1 MRQWNKAA
9 RKAVLA
15 VVALLLAA
23 GCSSSPSAGGST
35 ERERVQ
41 LTMQAWGNPAE
52 LKVYQKALD
61 AFTKENPQIQVKLVP
76 VPGDQYEQKLLTSL
90 QGNRGPDVFYAS
102 EPTMA
107 RLIAAGQVQPLSEF
121 LQSEESYVQADE
133 FPEGLWG
140 PARKDGEIYGLP
152 PDANPLVIYYNK
164 KVFQGA
170 GVKSPQEYY
179 DEGRWNWEAFREVTG
194 QLKEAGK
201 QGYIME
207 NWWAHWYSWV
217 WSNGG
222 RIFDEQGKLV
232 LSENE
237 PAKEA
242 FAFMHD
248 LVQDGNAV
256 YAGSLPKGQG
266 ADAMFMSGQV
276 GMLAAG
282 RWLEP
287 LFTQNKNIE
296 FDYIAFPSNT
306 GKKEPVAVP
315 GAYFAVN
322 SKNPHVEEAM
332 KFVSFYVSRQGQE
345 IRLADGGNALAA
357 IPAADEAIMSKSTI
371 EHTRYFS
378 EARDGGYSHGS
389 NMAYDAQIPGLNPDI
404 TEIID
409 LMFLGKQDARTTVTR
424 VTETIAAALK

>member
-1 MRQWNKAA
+1 MRQWSKAA
-9 RKAVLA
+9 SKAILA
-15 VVALLLAA
+15 AMVLLLAA
-23 GCSSSPSAGGST
+23 GCGSSPSSGDNAEG
-35 ERERVQ
+35 ERVQ

-61 AFTKENPQIQVKLVP
+61 AFTKENPQIHVKLVP

-90 QGNRGPDVFYAS
+90 QGNRGPDVFYSS
-102 EPTMA
+102 EPTMS
-107 RLIAAGQVQPLSEF
+107 RLIEAGQVQPLSEF
-121 LQSEESYVQADE
+121 LQSEESYVKADE

-152 PDANPLVIYYNK
+152 PDSNPLVLYYNK
-164 KVFQGA
+164 KVFEEA

-179 DEGRWNWEAFREVTG
+179 DEGRWNWDAFREVTG
-194 QLKEAGK
+194 QLKAAGK

-232 LSENE
+232 LNENE

-242 FAFMHD
+242 FGFMHD

-287 LFTQNKNIE
+287 LFTQNKSIE

-315 GAYFAVN
+315 AAYFAVN
-322 SKNPHVEEAM
+322 SKNPHVKEAM
-332 KFVSFYVSRQGQE
+332 KFISFYVSEQGQE

-357 IPAADEAIMSKSTI
+357 IPGADEAIMSKSTI
-371 EHTRYFS
+371 EHTRYLS
-378 EARDGGYSHGS
+378 EARDDGFTHGS
-389 NMAYDAQIPGLNPDI
+389 NMAYDAQVPGLNKDI

-409 LMFLGKQDARTTVTR
+409 LMFLGKQDAQTTVAK
-424 VTETIAAALK
+424 VTEKIRAVVK